1 MIGDFRKERRGET
14 MLKNRR
20 EAATEV
26 ATKLHRAETAV
37 DEAIVALGELFT
49 GLPQAQATANL
60 SPVSGDAAMT
70 LASAAIG
77 AMCASRANVVQLHHE
92 LARVRDGIGLKN
104 FRVVGTGDAAKIL
117 KPEGSSEN
125 DDAPAAKANI
135 AAA

>member
-1 MIGDFRKERRGET
+1 

-20 EAATEV
+20 NAATDV

-37 DEAIVALGELFT
+37 DDAIVALGELFT
-49 GLPQAQATANL
+49 GLPQAQVAAKL

-77 AMCASRANVVQLHHE
+77 AMCESRANVVQLHHE

-104 FRVVGTGDAAKIL
+104 FRIVGTGDGVKI
-117 KPEGSSEN
+117 KEPQGSSEN
-125 DDAPAAKANI
+125 DDAPAARADI

>member
-1 MIGDFRKERRGET
+1 MIGAFRQDRRGGN

-20 EAATEV
+20 EAATDV

-37 DEAIVALGELFT
+37 DDAIVALGELFT
-49 GLPQAQATANL
+49 GLPQAQVAANL

-70 LASAAIG
+70 FASAAIG

-104 FRVVGTGDAAKIL
+104 FRIVGTGDAGKVL
-117 KPEGSSEN
+117 EPGGRSEN
-125 DDAPAAKANI
+125 DDVRAAGADI